1 MTNPNQSSSS
11 SSSLSQEAESNNS
24 ALASS
29 SLAKAKGAKEEIH
42 VDWITPI
49 LISTGLLIIKN
60 KTLTLQEC
68 RILAEIMVRDKAVEF
83 DLESVQ
89 LPEEGVQIISEA
101 ISKLPTLQ
109 SVKLVNTNIN
119 DAGLKLIL
127 TALSRNKCLH
137 TLTLSNCLKITGEGW
152 WELATAINQGNLP
165 ALKYLSLVGNKFGS
179 TSTWPWLEELFNSE
193 HLPPHIDLSKNW
205 LGPKGAMVI
214 TQAIKSNK
222 PLISCYLKGSYL
234 STQGENAIAHALGKN
249 DWTLI
254 IKMPSREAPFSPQAA
269 SYLERN
275 LNTLQSNM
283 DKVLTGETLSASNS
297 AKVKQQLQY
306 LSERYYTNI
315 HTANS
320 DAHKNVLKAL
330 ELINQPVAQQEKPE
344 IAARG
349 QKRGRDKE
357 QEEAPTTS
365 WSARIEAEGVKRAK
379 SQAAGR

>member
-165 ALKYLSLVGNKFGS
+165 ALKYLS
-179 TSTWPWLEELFNSE
+179 
-193 HLPPHIDLSKNW
+193 
-205 LGPKGAMVI
+205 
-214 TQAIKSNK
+214 
-222 PLISCYLKGSYL
+222 
-234 STQGENAIAHALGKN
+234 
-249 DWTLI
+249 
-254 IKMPSREAPFSPQAA
+254 
-269 SYLERN
+269 
-275 LNTLQSNM
+275 
-283 DKVLTGETLSASNS
+283 
-297 AKVKQQLQY
+297 
-306 LSERYYTNI
+306 
-315 HTANS
+315 
-320 DAHKNVLKAL
+320 
-330 ELINQPVAQQEKPE
+330 
-344 IAARG
+344 
-349 QKRGRDKE
+349 
-357 QEEAPTTS
+357 
-365 WSARIEAEGVKRAK
+365 
-379 SQAAGR
+379 